1 MCTPQRSWLTSL
13 TACPS
18 PTRAPQWTTL
28 EPIAS
33 RTGRSSSKR
42 SCGPPAIMSKSPFSA
57 RATPPLTGA
66 SSARSPRPDRPWA
79 SSRIASGPIVLMATT
94 AAPSGRASAA
104 PPSPKSTPSACS
116 AFATIRTSPS
126 TPVATSCTD
135 DALAAPSSTSGR
147 TRSSRT
153 SKTPSSKPV
162 SLFAMGRPI
171 APSPTNPRRCT
182 ATTPSLS
189 PTEGGKIRLHDLLH
203 SLHDAVAEA
212 LEVQL
217 RRLRAEFLPQ
227 APEVRRPKLGV
238 DVELGYPQRD
248 RAPQITL
255 GEPGGA
261 VQGEGDRARAP
272 DLSQPPPVEFRDA
285 GVVAV
290 DVAHRYREAVHAAL
304 PGEPPGL
311 VRIGRL
317 AAQGLPRLVLL
328 TLDPAELGLDPDA
341 AGSHRAHHGPGE
353 GEVLA
358 EGELRAVG
366 HHGVHPTVGGS
377 LYQALVPDVVELH
390 EDVRRGAPGRGPE
403 GPHEP
408 LAAFRP
414 EGRRAHEDYHR
425 RSTGLGGSDH
435 RL

>member
-1 MCTPQRSWLTSL
+1 
-13 TACPS
+13 
-18 PTRAPQWTTL
+18 
-28 EPIAS
+28 
-33 RTGRSSSKR
+33 
-42 SCGPPAIMSKSPFSA
+42 
-57 RATPPLTGA
+57 
-66 SSARSPRPDRPWA
+66 
-79 SSRIASGPIVLMATT
+79 
-94 AAPSGRASAA
+94 
-104 PPSPKSTPSACS
+104 
-116 AFATIRTSPS
+116 
-126 TPVATSCTD
+126 
-135 DALAAPSSTSGR
+135 
-147 TRSSRT
+147 
-153 SKTPSSKPV
+153 
-162 SLFAMGRPI
+162 MGRPI

-189 PTEGGKIRLHDLLH
+189 PAERGELRLHDLLH
-203 SLHDAVAEA
+203 SPHDAVAEA
-212 LEVQL
+212 FEVQL

-311 VRIGRL
+311 ALIGRL
-317 AAQGLPRLVLL
+317 AAQGLARLVLL
-328 TLDPAELGLDPDA
+328 TLDPAKLGLDPDA
-341 AGSHRAHHGPGE
+341 AGSQRAHHGPGE
-353 GEVLA
+353 GEILA

-377 LYQALVPDVVELH
+377 LYQAPVPDVVELH
-390 EDVRRGAPGRGPE
+390 EDVGRGAPSCGPE

-425 RSTGLGGSDH
+425 RPTGLGGPGEWFSSGRIQTGTSPGGKSGPATSALRAPSPFVATSLEVIPPFATTKDSGSARSTRRITSTRAPETGAPISKFVSPASPAVTSS
-435 RL
+435 RLV